1 MKKFIVMSW
10 LAICAAA
17 MFVSCEQAD
26 EDPPVENMVALRYKL
41 PDPEPLTDA
50 DRALID
56 EMQEEYNKNA
66 N

>member
-26 EDPPVENMVALRYKL
+26 EVPPVENKISQSAYNFTGYIL
-41 PDPEPLTDA
+41 P
-50 DRALID
+50 
-56 EMQEEYNKNA
+56 
-66 N
+66 